1 MCLPTLRSHEFP
13 VQQPPAELYGQY
25 QTIEYQVQH
34 TKPVSPPAY
43 VFLIDT
49 CINEE
54 ELSACRAAITKAL
67 QTLPEW
73 AHVGLVTYGTHV
85 HVHELGF
92 SECAK
97 SYIFQV
103 ELPLPA
109 SKYLLQDSAE
119 QEGAP

>member
-1 MCLPTLRSHEFP
+1 M
-13 VQQPPAELYGQY
+13 QY

-43 VFLIDT
+43 VFLLDT

-97 SYIFQV
+97 SYVFQV
-103 ELPLPA
+103 ALPFQHPNSCSGFLPGRRGPWQSA
-109 SKYLLQDSAE
+109 QSSWTAPQQRDSLCE
-119 QEGAP
+119 I